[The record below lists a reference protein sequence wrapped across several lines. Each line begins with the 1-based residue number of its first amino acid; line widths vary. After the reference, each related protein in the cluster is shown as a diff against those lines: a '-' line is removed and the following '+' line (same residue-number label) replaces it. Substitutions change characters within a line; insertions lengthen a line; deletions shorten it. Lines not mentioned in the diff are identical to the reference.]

1 MSTSG
6 AYEPKWTASIVW
18 RSSIRMASTLGVDM
32 IDPLERYFPELVAS
46 FEATSDRGL
55 PTSP

>member
-32 IDPLERYFPELVAS
+32 IDPS
-46 FEATSDRGL
+46 NGTSR
-55 PTSP
+55 SS